1 MTPTDRLR
9 LAAILGMLGSDHAG
23 ERAAA
28 ALQAEA
34 FRRKHGLTWA
44 ELLKPVVLNIP
55 ARQPDPPPPPPPRS
69 PEPPAWVPPES
80 ASQATY
86 YSPKQRYDDRFYLN
100 LFTVVSI
107 VCVSFLMVA
116 FLGH

>member
-1 MTPTDRLR
+1 MTDADRLR
-9 LAAILGMLGSDHAG
+9 LAAILGMLGSEHQG

-55 ARQPDPPPPPPPRS
+55 ARQPEPPAPPPTPRA
-69 PEPPAWVPPES
+69 PEPTAWVPPEPS
-80 ASQATY
+80 MWAVWETWRQLWVPGSY
-86 YSPKQRYDDRFYLN
+86 LLIMFSPVIIALVAKLFY
-100 LFTVVSI
+100 
-107 VCVSFLMVA
+107 
-116 FLGH
+116 